1 MLENIHEFT
10 SNISYKIMSCWDYM
24 ILKGGLFFSFLL
36 TTFLTAIGFPSQTIY
51 FIIFLIICDILTRF
65 HATVY
70 KHCGYFSIRLF
81 FKAWKEKVL
90 SSKKLKNGLFTKIL
104 FYSILLY
111 IAHQCKISD
120 ELYLGTVISNFMYS
134 SIIILDIISIL
145 ENMGESNFKMASF
158 IKTFFEK
165 QKDKLIDDNSQ
176 DGDK

>member
-1 MLENIHEFT
+1 VLENIHKFT

-36 TTFLTAIGFPSQTIY
+36 TAFLTAIGFPSQTIY

-65 HATVY
+65 HTTVY
-70 KHCGYFSIRLF
+70 KHCGCFSIRLF

-120 ELYLGTVISNFMYS
+120 ELYLGTVISNFIYS